1 VRGAVQSVANANQQ
15 KLIIAILSTKGRA
28 EWLYPETP
36 IDYATGKIIT
46 GVRNL
51 REGLDPDILAYWYK
65 RIEDR
70 SRDIVPSHLKEKVRF
85 EQDKVLWMK
94 FKMDISKRA
103 VPYVMQVIEELIPLM
118 PYSTGLYFRKVQ
130 EIMTEEMNKEL
141 R

>member
-1 VRGAVQSVANANQQ
+1 M
-15 KLIIAILSTKGRA
+15 
-28 EWLYPETP
+28 YPETP